1 VTRGDAGQVAAADPY
16 DLGRFV
22 SAQDRGGIFQQ
33 AMSELRA
40 GRKSSHWMWFVF
52 PQVKGL
58 GDSPVSRMYAIS
70 GLPEAKAYLEHP
82 VLGPRLRQAADLV
95 LAVPDRS
102 AEQVFGGIDAQ
113 KLRSSMTLFLRAS
126 PDDDVFRAVLDRF
139 FGGAADPATDQRL

>member
-1 VTRGDAGQVAAADPY
+1 MTRGDADPVGEADGY
-16 DLGRFV
+16 DLARFV
-22 SAQDRGGIFQQ
+22 AAQDRDGTFEQ

-58 GDSPVSRMYAIS
+58 GHSPMSRAYAIS
-70 GLPEAKAYLEHP
+70 GLAEAKAYLEHP
-82 VLGPRLRQAADLV
+82 VLGPRLRQAAELV
-95 LAVPDRS
+95 LAVADRS

-113 KLRSSMTLFLRAS
+113 KLRSSTTLFLRAS
-126 PDDDVFRAVLDRF
+126 PDDDVFRQVLDRF